1 MCVHVG
7 SALHGEADIAN
18 VELVARGVHAVDVSF
33 LQHFVDV
40 AAGELHQHVD
50 DFGVEILNP

>member
-1 MCVHVG
+1 MRVHVG
-7 SALHGEADIAN
+7 SALHGEADVAH
-18 VELVARGVHAVDVSF
+18 VELVARGVHAVHVGL

-40 AAGELHQHVD
+40 AARELHQHVD